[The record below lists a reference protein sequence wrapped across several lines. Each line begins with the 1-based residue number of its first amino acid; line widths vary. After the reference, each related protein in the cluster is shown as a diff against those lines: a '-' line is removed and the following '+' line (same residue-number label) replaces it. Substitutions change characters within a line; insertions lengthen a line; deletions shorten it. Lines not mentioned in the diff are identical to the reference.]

1 MAMPTGQPTT
11 GCKPGAPGNGGNR
24 YSQRICALI
33 EELYA
38 DHPEIEADRA
48 CLLTESY
55 KKTEGLPPVIRR
67 AKAFDKIMREMPLA
81 IRPGELIVGNFART
95 PRGVQAFPEYSFD
108 WLEDEFD
115 RLEKRPG
122 DPYRISED
130 TKKKLSEAFTYWQGK
145 THADLAETYLQ
156 RHPEVF
162 PAMDAEVFTISNYRL
177 MAVGHVSVD
186 YGAILRKGFGGIVD
200 DALQAKAALAAD
212 DPERQK
218 KSDFYDAVVISST
231 AVMAFAN
238 RFAALADEEAAK
250 ESDPRRKAELE
261 QIAKNCRRVPEHP
274 AETFHEAAQ
283 TFWFVHSIIQ
293 IESNGHSI
301 SPGRF
306 DQYMYPYYEN
316 SVVNGPMTEEE
327 AQEILDNLWVKL
339 NEVCKVR
346 DEGFAQGFGGYPM
359 FQNLIVGGQTPDG
372 KDATNALSYACL
384 ETTMRIQLPQP
395 STSIRIWEGT
405 PDSLMHKA
413 AELTRAGTG
422 QPAWFNDDVIIPGL
436 MNRGVSEEDARDYC
450 IIGCVE
456 PHVSGKMDGWHGAA
470 FFNLVKVLEITLNN
484 GRNNG
489 EQVGPETGELTSF
502 TCYEDLENAYR
513 KQMEYFV
520 SLMVLADNAVDVAHG
535 ERTPLPYMSSLIQ
548 DCVKNG
554 KSVQEGGAR
563 YSMSAPQ
570 GVGVANVGD
579 ALMAVKTLV
588 FEQKKLT
595 LEQLKT
601 ILESNYGKG
610 IEEGT
615 ISSFT
620 GKKGDASKS
629 VKVESAL
636 TPEEG
641 EYYRQM
647 IINAAPKYGND
658 IDEVDMLAREGALI
672 YCREV
677 ERYTCARGGVFHPG
691 LYPVSANVPMG
702 KVCGATPDGR
712 RAGEPLAEGVS
723 PVSGRDQNGPT
734 AVLNSVS
741 KLDHQITSNGTLLN
755 QKFHPSALAGQE
767 GLENLTALVRS
778 YFDNKGLHVQF
789 NVVGK
794 ETLVDAQSNPEQH
807 KNLVVRVA
815 GYSAHFVHL
824 NKDIQDDII
833 SRTEQGF

>member
-1 MAMPTGQPTT
+1 MVGR
-11 GCKPGAPGNGGNR
+11 KPGTPGDGGAR
-24 YSQRICALI
+24 YSHRIATLI

-38 DHPEIEADRA
+38 DHPAIEADRA
-48 CLLTESY
+48 ILLTESY
-55 KKTEGLPPVIRR
+55 KETEGQPPILRR

-81 IRPGELIVGNFART
+81 VRPGELIVGNFART
-95 PRGVQAFPEYSFD
+95 ARGVQAFPEFSFD

-130 TKKKLSEAFTYWQGK
+130 TKKKLSEAFRYWEGK
-145 THADLAETYLQ
+145 THADLSEQYLQ
-156 RHPEVF
+156 KHPEVF

-177 MAVGHVSVD
+177 MGVGHVSVD
-186 YGAILRKGFGGIVD
+186 YGLVLSRGFKGVID
-200 DALQAKAALAAD
+200 DALEAKAALAPG
-212 DPERQK
+212 DPDAEK
-218 KSDFYDAVVISST
+218 KKNFYDAVIITSK
-231 AVMAFAN
+231 AVVAFAN
-238 RFAALADEEAAK
+238 RFAALANEEAEK
-250 ESDPRRKAELE
+250 ESDPKRKAELR
-261 QIAKNCRRVPEHP
+261 QIARNCLKVPENP
-274 AETFHEAAQ
+274 SETFHEAAQ
-283 TFWFVHSIIQ
+283 AFWFVHSIIQ

-306 DQYMYPYYEN
+306 DQYMWPYYEH
-316 SVVNGPMTEEE
+316 SVVNGPMTVEE
-327 AQEILDNLWVKL
+327 AQEVLDNLWVKL

-372 KDATNALSYACL
+372 KDATNELSYACL
-384 ETTMRIQLPQP
+384 ETTRRIQLPQP

-422 QPAWFNDDVIIPGL
+422 QPAWFNDNVIIPGL
-436 MNRGVSEEDARDYC
+436 MSRGVSEEDARDYC

-489 EQVGPETGELTSF
+489 EQVGPQTGELTDFKS
-502 TCYEDLENAYR
+502 YEELEDAYR

-520 SLMVLADNAVDVAHG
+520 RLMVLADNAVDVAHG
-535 ERTPLPYMSSLIQ
+535 ERTPLPYMSSLIK
-548 DCVKNG
+548 DCITKG

-563 YSMSAPQ
+563 YGMSAPQ

-579 ALMAVKTLV
+579 SLMAVKKLV
-588 FEQKKLT
+588 FEDKKLT

-601 ILESNYGKG
+601 ILESNYGIG
-610 IEEGT
+610 IDEGT
-615 ISSFT
+615 LSSFT
-620 GKKGDASKS
+620 SRKGSAGKAAR
-629 VKVESAL
+629 VESVL
-636 TPEEG
+636 TPKEG

-658 IDEVDMLAREGALI
+658 LDEVDMLAREGALI

-677 ERYTCARGGVFHPG
+677 ERYTCPRGGTFHPG

-734 AVLNSVS
+734 AALNSVS
-741 KLDHQITSNGTLLN
+741 KLDHVKTSNGTLLN

-794 ETLVDAQSNPEQH
+794 ETLLDAQTNPDQH

-824 NKDIQDDII
+824 NPDIQDDII